1 MNLILENNLM
11 SFYSIS
17 TSATQRLT
25 VLFAMFALTA
35 PAEICAMV
43 KVLLVGVVGL
53 KIF

>member
-1 MNLILENNLM
+1 M

-17 TSATQRLT
+17 TSIAQHLA
-25 VLFAMFALTA
+25 VLVAKSALTA